1 MGVLAYHLIMTAY
14 GFWLPND
21 PRGSWSD
28 FVRAWELFLFGGPAT
43 RTHQRRSL
51 ARDPHNVARRL
62 EAKRHLARAAVHFTG
77 LQARAIARGFRN
89 YVQRSGLI
97 VYACS
102 ILPEHV
108 HLVVARHTC
117 RIEQVANLLKG
128 AATKQLLDE
137 GLHPF
142 QDQPYSDG
150 RIPTPWARK
159 QWSVFLLTDEQT
171 ARAIK
176 YVRLNPVKEDR
187 KEQVWNLV
195 TPFVL

>member
-1 MGVLAYHLIMTAY
+1 MPVLAYHLIMTAY

-43 RTHQRRSL
+43 RTNERRSL
-51 ARDPHNVARRL
+51 ARDRHDIAKRL
-62 EAKRHLARAAVHFTG
+62 DAKRHLAREAVHFTG
-77 LQARAIARGFRN
+77 LQARAIARGFAN
-89 YVQRSGLI
+89 YAQRSGLI
-97 VYACS
+97 IYACS

-108 HLVVARHTC
+108 HMVIARRTC

-128 AATKQLLDE
+128 AATRQLLDE

-142 QDQPYSDG
+142 QDQPYADG

-159 QWSVFLLTDEQT
+159 QWSVFLSTDAQIL
-171 ARAIK
+171 RAIR
-176 YVRLNPVKEDR
+176 YVRMNPVKEGM
-187 KEQVWNLV
+187 KEQSWKLLM
-195 TPFVL
+195 PFIV